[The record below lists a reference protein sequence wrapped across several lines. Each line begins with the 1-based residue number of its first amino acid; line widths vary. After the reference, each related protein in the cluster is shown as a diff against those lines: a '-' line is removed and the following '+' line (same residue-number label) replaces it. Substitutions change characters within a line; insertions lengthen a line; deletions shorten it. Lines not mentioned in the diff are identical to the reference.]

1 MPVKKSAL
9 AIELAAESQG
19 HDPIRHRFK
28 LAQGVGVARPIGQE
42 HIALYPRLSTVSCAL
57 RPSCA

>member
-1 MPVKKSAL
+1 MPVRKSAL

-28 LAQGVGVARPIGQE
+28 LAQVVGVARPQE